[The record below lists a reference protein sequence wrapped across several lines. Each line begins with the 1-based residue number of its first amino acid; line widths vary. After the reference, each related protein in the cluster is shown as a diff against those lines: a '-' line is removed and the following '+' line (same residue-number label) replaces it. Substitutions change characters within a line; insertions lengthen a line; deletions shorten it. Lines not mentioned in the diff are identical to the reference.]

1 MARTMTKPASNVR
14 QITTVLIYVSLF
26 AVLTTYMM
34 PIVGIQIPAFG
45 KKSFSVRDFAGA
57 IPKGMPS
64 KKQAEHQKL
73 TPNYDFM
80 DLVKEISPRNPN
92 TKAVVTVSPE
102 FVLGAMVPVSLVL
115 VYALTLVGLFIAPI
129 RNASAFLL
137 TSSLSVLF
145 AGYVLAGTYFIGQS
159 AQRAFSDSVSKLSDT
174 PFAAITQKF
183 IQQVSVQPDYG
194 LYALLLLTILTLVLG
209 LYRNTQTVR

>member
-26 AVLTTYMM
+26 AVLATYVM
-34 PIVGIQIPAFG
+34 PIVGVTLPAFG

-64 KKQAEHQKL
+64 QKEQRPEKL
-73 TPNYDFM
+73 SPNFDFM

-92 TKAVVTVSPE
+92 TKATVTVSPE
-102 FVLGAMVPVSLVL
+102 FVLGAMVPVALVL
-115 VYALTLVGLFIAPI
+115 VYILALVGLFLAPI
-129 RNASAFLL
+129 RNASGLLL
-137 TSSLSVLF
+137 TSGLSVLF
-145 AGYVLAGTYFIGQS
+145 AGYVLAGTYYIGQM

-183 IQQVSVQPDYG
+183 VQQVSVQPDYG
-194 LYALLLLTILTLVLG
+194 LYALLLLTVLAFV
-209 LYRNTQTVR
+209 LSWYRNTQAAR

>member
-1 MARTMTKPASNVR
+1 M
-14 QITTVLIYVSLF
+14 VLGGL
-26 AVLTTYMM
+26 LHL
-34 PIVGIQIPAFG
+34 GIQIPAFG
-45 KKSFSVRDFAGA
+45 KKSFSVRDFAQA

-64 KKQAEHQKL
+64 QRGERPQKL
-73 TPNYDFM
+73 SPHYDFM
-80 DLVKEISPRNPN
+80 DLVKEISPRNPD

-102 FVLGAMVPVSLVL
+102 FVLGAMVPVALVL
-115 VYALTLVGLFIAPI
+115 VYGLTLVGLFIAPI
-129 RNASAFLL
+129 RNASALLL

-159 AQRAFSDSVSKLSDT
+159 AQRTFSDSVSKLSDT

-183 IQQVSVQPDYG
+183 VQQVSVQPDYG

-209 LYRNTQTVR
+209 LYRNTQAVR

>member
-1 MARTMTKPASNVR
+1 MARTMTKSASNVH

-26 AVLTTYMM
+26 ATLTTYAM
-34 PIVGIQIPAFG
+34 PIVGVYLPAFG
-45 KKSFSVRDFAGA
+45 KKSFSVRSFARA

-64 KKQAEHQKL
+64 QKQGEHQKL
-73 TPNYDFM
+73 MPNYDFM

-102 FVLGAMVPVSLVL
+102 FVLGAMVPVALIL
-115 VYALTLVGLFIAPI
+115 VYVLALIGFFLAPI
-129 RNASAFLL
+129 RNASALLL

-159 AQRAFSDSVSKLSDT
+159 AQRAFSNSVTRLSDT

-209 LYRNTQTVR
+209 LYRNTQAAR